1 MKKEGWMVRRIDKSE
16 RKILKVEKE
25 IVRKKDGLMRNGVE
39 NMKKMKMRMVEDEV
53 GMKEQ
58 KIRRVKEKKFME
70 KKRGV
75 FELR

>member
-1 MKKEGWMVRRIDKSE
+1 MVRRIDKSE

-53 GMKEQ
+53 GMKE
-58 KIRRVKEKKFME
+58 
-70 KKRGV
+70 
-75 FELR
+75 